1 MAADVKSLAP
11 MIARYLLGLLFF
23 LSGLAGL
30 LKLAPPPADLP
41 ENMITFMKGMEVTTY
56 FMPLLKITETLCGLF
71 LIIRIA
77 PSLMMVI
84 LAPISVNIFF
94 VHMFLTPG
102 IKNLILPI
110 VIIVFHVLAASAYW
124 KTYRPLFS
132 RN

>member
-1 MAADVKSLAP
+1 MTADVKSLAP

-30 LKLAPPPADLP
+30 LNLAPPPADLP
-41 ENMITFMKGMEVTTY
+41 ENMITFMKGISVAAY
-56 FMPLLKITETLCGLF
+56 FMPFLKLTETVCGLF

-77 PSLMMVI
+77 PSLMLII
-84 LAPISVNIFF
+84 LAPISLHIFL
-94 VHMFLTPG
+94 VHSFLTPG

-110 VIIVFHVLAASAYW
+110 VIIVFHVLAATAYW
-124 KTYRPLFS
+124 KNYRSLFS